1 MKQFKLVFF
10 ILFIGFTSCIQEDIV
25 EDTIPE
31 EIRITSTVNI
41 LNEGDIIMLEAFYYN
56 NVGIIENKT
65 INWESSN
72 STIISIDNASA
83 NITALSEGVATI
95 TAKTISDDGEELV
108 DNLTITVVASDEVV
122 TPVETIKIGTIVKT
136 SSYVAAGDFEILE
149 TSTGIQINLAS
160 NYLADQ
166 SLPGFA
172 LFLTNNPNSLSN
184 ALQIDAYDDSDGVH
198 YAGAFTYNVDNVG
211 INDYQY
217 LVQWCRPF
225 SILVGQA
232 IITDK

>member
-1 MKQFKLVFF
+1 MF
-10 ILFIGFTSCIQEDIV
+10 IFLFLGFISCIQEDIV
-25 EDTIPE
+25 DDTISE
-31 EIRITSTVNI
+31 EVRITSTTNI
-41 LNEGDIIMLEAFYYN
+41 LNIGDTIKLEAFYYN
-56 NVGIIENKT
+56 NVGEIENKT
-65 INWESSN
+65 ITWQSSN
-72 STIISIDNASA
+72 SNIISIDSASA
-83 NITALSEGVATI
+83 DMTALNEGIATI
-95 TAKTISDDGEELV
+95 TAKTNSDNGVELV
-108 DNLTITVVASDEVV
+108 DSLTITVVANDEVV
-122 TPVETIKIGTIVKT
+122 TPVETIKVGTFVET

-149 TSTGIQINLAS
+149 TSSGIQINLAS
-160 NYLADQ
+160 NYQADQ

-184 ALQIDAYDDSDGVH
+184 ALQIDAYDDNDGVH
-198 YAGAFTYNVDNVG
+198 YTGAFTYNIDNVG